1 MDGTDQILID
11 LNEMDVYCG
20 LWTKI
25 EHAINLVGHQTSK
38 VRRDNKAT
46 MISDKALTANCWI
59 VGIHLLA
66 LKRRYVLIN

>member
-20 LWTKI
+20 LWPRI

-46 MISDKALTANCWI
+46 ISDKALTANCCI
-59 VGIHLLA
+59 VGT
-66 LKRRYVLIN
+66 YTY